1 MKCKLQHLEMEL
13 YLQHLILIHQGLRAC
28 KLLGVQGQARKKWEN
43 NFKMDVKFGVIAVAI
58 KEFLVSVQEIKK

>member
-1 MKCKLQHLEMEL
+1 
-13 YLQHLILIHQGLRAC
+13 LIHQGPRAC

-43 NFKMDVKFGVIAVAI
+43 NFKMDVKFGVIVVAI